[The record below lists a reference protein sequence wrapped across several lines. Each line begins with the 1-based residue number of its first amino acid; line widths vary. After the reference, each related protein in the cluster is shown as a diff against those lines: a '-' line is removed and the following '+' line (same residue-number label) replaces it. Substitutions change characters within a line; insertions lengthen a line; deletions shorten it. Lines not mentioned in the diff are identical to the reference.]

1 METNGNV
8 FKNRNTHKLF
18 KYDDFW
24 SLQGSHVLGT
34 DTSIRVKRKLAIYSY
49 LVQTSPTNSHQWNY

>member
-24 SLQGSHVLGT
+24 SLQSSHILGT
-34 DTSIRVKRKLAIYSY
+34 DTSTSDKKFGIYS
-49 LVQTSPTNSHQWNY
+49 